1 MRVTLRFAI
10 PMAIAVAGGACEQG
24 FVETGFPAYGALL
37 KGTVTSSTPVVP
49 GTLTATSVVAVVQHS
64 CATSDVP
71 GAVAT
76 VQVADAGGPYRLTVI
91 THGEVDTSQA
101 CVIAWAL
108 RTSTGKR
115 DSVVAPPVI
124 LTFRSRGA
132 MDSATVDF
140 HLP

>member
-10 PMAIAVAGGACEQG
+10 PMAMAVASVACKQG

-37 KGTVTSSTPVVP
+37 KGAVSASTPAVP
-49 GTLTATSVVAVVQHS
+49 GTLTATSVVAAVYHS
-64 CATSDVP
+64 CSTP
-71 GAVAT
+71 EIAT
-76 VQVADAGGPYRLTVI
+76 VSTVEVADAGGPYRLTLI
-91 THGEVDTSQA
+91 THGEVDTSRA

-124 LTFRSRGA
+124 LTLRSRGA

>member
-1 MRVTLRFAI
+1 MTLRFAI
-10 PMAIAVAGGACEQG
+10 PMAIAAAGGACEQG

-37 KGTVTSSTPVVP
+37 KGTVTSSTPIVP
-49 GTLTATSVVAVVQHS
+49 GTLTATSVVAVVHNS
-64 CATSDVP
+64 CSTPDPS
-71 GAVAT
+71 GGVAT

-91 THGEVDTSQA
+91 THGQVDTSQV

-124 LTFRSRGA
+124 LTFRSHGA

>member
-10 PMAIAVAGGACEQG
+10 PMAIVVAGGACKQG
-24 FVETGFPAYGALL
+24 FVEPGFTVYAALL

-49 GTLTATSVVAVVQHS
+49 GTLTATSVVAAVYQS
-64 CATSDVP
+64 CSAPDIA
-71 GAVAT
+71 AVST
-76 VQVADAGGPYRLTVI
+76 VQVADGGGPYRLAVI

-124 LTFRSRGA
+124 LTLRSRGA
-132 MDSATVDF
+132 MDSATVDL

>member
-10 PMAIAVAGGACEQG
+10 PMAIAVAGGACRQG
-24 FVETGFPAYGALL
+24 FVETGFPVYAALL

-49 GTLTATSVVAVVQHS
+49 SAITATSVVAVVQNS
-64 CATSDVP
+64 CATPDVH
-71 GAVAT
+71 GVVAT
-76 VQVADAGGPYRLTVI
+76 IQVADAGGPYRLTVI

-124 LTFRSRGA
+124 LTLRSHGA

>member
-1 MRVTLRFAI
+1 MRVTLRFAV
-10 PMAIAVAGGACEQG
+10 PMAMAVAGGACKQG
-24 FVETGFPAYGALL
+24 FTETGFPAYGAVL

-49 GTLTATSVVAVVQHS
+49 GTLTATSVVAVAHS
-64 CATSDVP
+64 SCSTPDPP
-71 GAVAT
+71 GAVAV

-91 THGEVDTSQA
+91 THGEVDTNQA
-101 CVIAWAL
+101 CVVAWAL
-108 RTSTGKR
+108 RTSTVKR